1 MGLLSK
7 LVQKAFLKSKG
18 RRDLQKNL
26 KKGFISEKKD
36 KGQYKN
42 DKQQLEKD
50 ATSFARRE
58 ADKLQGKT
66 ETMERVNVSQGRNR
80 KFQAK
85 GETKGQTDLPALR
98 KRSLET
104 GRMTKSNKEST
115 ANLRRQTSQSRLR
128 MGEKSFDKA
137 VKKAV
142 VDKTKK
148 PAGAVATGVL
158 ATRAVN
164 TQEDKKATRSRD
176 TRVNPS
182 DFPMYKKG
190 TKSAAAFRKA
200 YRKAETEGKK
210 TFPFEGR
217 SYRVD
222 TVKKKLE
229 KAK

>member
-66 ETMERVNVSQGRNR
+66 ETMERVNVAQGRNR

-104 GRMTKSNKEST
+104 GSFTKSNKEST

-128 MGEKSFDKA
+128 MGEKAFDKA

-164 TQEDKKATRSRD
+164 TQEDKKSTRSRD

-200 YRKAETEGKK
+200 YRKAEREGKK
-210 TFPFEGR
+210 TFTFESR
-217 SYRVD
+217 SYRVE
-222 TVKKKLE
+222 TVKKKLRG
-229 KAK
+229 K